1 MPMEQWLRL
10 IAGVIILGSV
20 FLAHYHSLSWLWL
33 TALMGANL
41 IQSGFTDWCPMMVVL
56 RAAGVKEKNVKI

>member
-1 MPMEQWLRL
+1 M
-10 IAGVIILGSV
+10 GSV

-56 RAAGVKEKNVKI
+56 RAAGVKEKRAEI

>member
-1 MPMEQWLRL
+1 MHMEQWLRL

-20 FLAHYHSLSWLWL
+20 FLAHYHSLNWLWL

-56 RAAGVKEKNVKI
+56 RAAGVKEKSVKI